1 MNIKTLGFGILTGLI
16 GLFSN
21 NYVIGLIDLG
31 TNDVIILI
39 GIGLAMVSLDRVMQ
53 APGGPEEDTS
63 GGFNYGGWTVPFV
76 DGSLGNTINKELSV
90 PFDLLLGMYLSKRVS
105 KKVNIYG
112 YNPLILEQRS
122 WSNLISLR
130 RLLNR

>member
-1 MNIKTLGFGILTGLI
+1 
-16 GLFSN
+16 
-21 NYVIGLIDLG
+21 
-31 TNDVIILI
+31 
-39 GIGLAMVSLDRVMQ
+39 MVSLDRVMQ
-53 APGGPEEDTS
+53 APGGPEENTS

>member
-39 GIGLAMVSLDRVMQ
+39 GIGLAMVSLDGVMQ

-112 YNPLILEQRS
+112 YNPLILEQSS